1 MAEQPISLATAVI
14 IEPRAAVDV
23 EPRRRRAVPHMR
35 IRRQSLWQLLP
46 LTVFLLLA
54 LVGPIILPMSPTAQD
69 LQGRLQPPFWLD
81 GGGWGHPLGTDGLGR
96 DLLARIAVGA
106 RTSLLI
112 SVIAAAGAGMLGVTA
127 GVVSGMIGGLADRFI
142 TMLVETLLAVPFIT
156 VGIVVTATVGQSR
169 TNLLLLLIFSGWIT
183 HARIVRLQAQSLVQ
197 AEFVLAAS
205 AMGAGKAHIARRH
218 LLPNLAPVIIVVL
231 FQQAGSMLLWSAS
244 LTYLGIGMPVD
255 QITLGGI
262 TREGQELIYNAWWV
276 SAIGGLAIALAV
288 AGFNVF
294 ADWLQRRIDPTL
306 R

>member
-1 MAEQPISLATAVI
+1 M
-14 IEPRAAVDV
+14 
-23 EPRRRRAVPHMR
+23 
-35 IRRQSLWQLLP
+35 RRQTAGQVLP
-46 LTVFLLLA
+46 LTLFLLLA
-54 LVGPIILPMSPTAQD
+54 LLGPIILPMSPTSQD
-69 LQGRLQPPFWLD
+69 LLGRLQPPAWLD
-81 GGGWGHPLGTDGLGR
+81 GGGWDHPLGTDGLGR

-106 RTSLLI
+106 RTSLVI
-112 SVIAAAGAGMLGVTA
+112 SVLAATGAGIIGVAAGLLSGMLG
-127 GVVSGMIGGLADRFI
+127 GLTDRVI

-156 VGIVVTATVGQSR
+156 VGIVVTATVGQSML
-169 TNLLLLLIFSGWIT
+169 NLLLLLIFSGWIT
-183 HARIVRLQAQSLVQ
+183 HARIVRLQVQSLIRSDFIF
-197 AEFVLAAS
+197 ASS
-205 AMGAGKAHIARRH
+205 AMGGGRAHVARHH

-262 TREGQELIYNAWWV
+262 TREGQELIFNAWWV

-288 AGFNVF
+288 AGFNLF